1 MECILEHL
9 ETQGSEI
16 SANHGGAK
24 AKGELQHV
32 TGLPKKT
39 EDTSLASESG
49 VAWKPLINT

>member
-9 ETQGSEI
+9 EAQGSEI